1 MKIKDVKTIDK
12 DIVSVEI
19 SVSELG
25 TSTLDAAEE
34 KNQLENFI
42 KSIEYKKINFVG
54 NMKLESNVP
63 VVTTDPVDDTS
74 VVEISIPNLIN
85 KKIEINEDMKIEL
98 SVDTTKIADSE
109 LNAVFNTKEM
119 LGQARITLFTEKIK
133 EAISEKLLEIRNL
146 ANTFEGET
154 ETIL

>member
-1 MKIKDVKTIDK
+1 MKIKDIKTIDK

-19 SVSELG
+19 FVSELG

-63 VVTTDPVDDTS
+63 VVTTDPVDDSS

-85 KKIEINEDMKIEL
+85 KKIEVNEDMKIEL
-98 SVDTTKIADSE
+98 SIDTTKIADSE
-109 LNAVFNTKEM
+109 LNAVFSTKEM